1 MLFPLQSRK
10 LRAAGAHPNCMIAV
24 TGITGKVG
32 GEAARQLLAQN
43 HPVRAVL
50 RDPAKASPWSDLG
63 CEVAVADLDDAH
75 ALAQAF
81 TGAEAVFLMVPP
93 RFDPQPG
100 FPDAHET
107 ASTFATALRASKPG
121 RVVYLSTVGAQSTRE
136 NLLTQHT
143 IIEQALRELTIP
155 VTFLRPGWFMD
166 NIAWDVAPARDT
178 GVIPSF
184 LQPLDR
190 AIPMV
195 ATADIGRVA
204 AELLTEPS
212 IGHRFVEL
220 EGPRRISP
228 NDIAATFSRLLNKPV
243 RMEAVSRSS
252 WESLF
257 TSQGMQNPTPRVQML
272 DGFNEGWIAFED
284 PAQVVKGRVNLE
296 AAIMQLLAA

>member
-1 MLFPLQSRK
+1 LLSPRSFAPPAFVQFR
-10 LRAAGAHPNCMIAV
+10 MIAV

-32 GEAARQLLAQN
+32 GEAARQLLRQN
-43 HPVRAVL
+43 QPVRAVL
-50 RDPAKASPWSDLG
+50 RDPAKGSSWSALG
-63 CEVAVADLDDAH
+63 CEVAVADIADAH

-81 TGAEAVFLMVPP
+81 TGTEAVFLMVPP

-107 ASTFATALRASKPG
+107 AATFVAVRASKPG

-155 VTFLRPGWFMD
+155 TTFLRPAWFMD

-178 GVIPSF
+178 GVVPSF

-190 AIPMV
+190 SISMV

-204 AELLTEPS
+204 AELLVQS
-212 IGHRFVEL
+212 SNGHRVVEL
-220 EGPRRISP
+220 EGPRRVSP
-228 NDIAATFSRLLNKPV
+228 NDIAASLSTLLDKPV
-243 RMEAVSRSS
+243 RMETVPRSD

-257 TSQGMQNPTPRVQML
+257 TAQGMQNPAPRLQML
-272 DGFNEGWIAFED
+272 DGFNEGWIDFED
-284 PAQVVKGRVNLE
+284 HTGVVKGSVDLETAIKQLLE
-296 AAIMQLLAA
+296 A

>member
-1 MLFPLQSRK
+1 
-10 LRAAGAHPNCMIAV
+10 MIAV

-43 HPVRAVL
+43 RPVRAML
-50 RDPAKASPWSDLG
+50 RDPAKASPWSALG
-63 CEVAVADLDDAH
+63 CEVAVADIDDAN

-100 FPDAHET
+100 FPEAHTT
-107 ASTFATALRASKPG
+107 AVTLATALRASNPG
-121 RVVYLSTVGAQSTRE
+121 RVVYLSTIGAQSPRE

-143 IIEQALRELTIP
+143 IVEQALRELTIP
-155 VTFLRPGWFMD
+155 VTFLRPAWFMD

-178 GVIPSF
+178 GVVPSF

-204 AELLTEPS
+204 AELLTQS
-212 IGHRFVEL
+212 ATGHRLVEL

-228 NDIAATFSRLLNKPV
+228 NDIAATFSALLNKTV
-243 RMEAVSRSS
+243 RMEAVPRSS
-252 WESLF
+252 WESIF
-257 TSQGMQNPTPRVQML
+257 TSQGMQNPAPRLRML
-272 DGFNEGWIAFED
+272 DGFNEGWIDFED
-284 PAQVVKGRVNLE
+284 PAQVTNGRVDLE
-296 AAIMQLLAA
+296 AAIKQLLPA